1 MRELLQ
7 ESYNAIL
14 KAYDA
19 LKFQLSDDHFKFQVS
34 NMSPHISI
42 VDLNCEEEHKELDKL
57 YGIFYSTEN
66 QSYSMIFESSLAYKS
81 TFSRDHAAKL
91 IGEDIDFEI
100 YKQRLRLKKENV
112 ALEDL
117 AAYVKIM
124 SEILFNF

>member
-1 MRELLQ
+1 MSELLQ

-14 KAYDA
+14 KAYDT
-19 LKFQLSDDHFKFQVS
+19 LKFQLSDDHFRFQVS

-42 VDLNCEEEHKELDKL
+42 VDLHCEEEHKELDKL
-57 YGIFYSTEN
+57 YGIFYSAEN

-81 TFSRDHAAKL
+81 TFSREHAAKL
-91 IGEDIDFEI
+91 INEDIDFEI
-100 YKQRLRLKKENV
+100 YKQRLQLKKENV